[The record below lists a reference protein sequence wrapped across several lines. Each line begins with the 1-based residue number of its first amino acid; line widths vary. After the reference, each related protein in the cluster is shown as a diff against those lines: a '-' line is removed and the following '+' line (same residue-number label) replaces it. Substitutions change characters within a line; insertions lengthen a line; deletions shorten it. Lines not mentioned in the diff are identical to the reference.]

1 MQFES
6 FGRRKKKRFCF
17 LFYFRALA
25 SSAPIWQFPGMVPCG
40 DFYKTV
46 TQDFAKSGINCDAN
60 IRKSWKA
67 VNNVS
72 SSGKLLSEISK
83 HPFSSTQL
91 RVVGVLEPFPAVI
104 GSEVWLHPGH
114 VTTLSQ
120 GCHTERDGYL
130 HTYSHL
136 QSI

>member
-1 MQFES
+1 M
-6 FGRRKKKRFCF
+6 
-17 LFYFRALA
+17 
-25 SSAPIWQFPGMVPCG
+25 MPCG

-104 GSEVWLHPGH
+104 GSEVWLHPEPNYSVAG
-114 VTTLSQ
+114 LSQ
-120 GCHTERDGYL
+120 REMAICTPT
-130 HTYSHL
+130 HTYNQFRITS
-136 QSI
+136 